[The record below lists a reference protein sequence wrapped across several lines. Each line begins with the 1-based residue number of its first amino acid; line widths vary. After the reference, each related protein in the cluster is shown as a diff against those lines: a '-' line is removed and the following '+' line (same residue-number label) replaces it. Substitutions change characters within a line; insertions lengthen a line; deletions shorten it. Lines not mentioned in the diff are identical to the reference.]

1 MSAGGVPVP
10 FVPVDKM
17 WPVLVRGGKNIS
29 QCEPETVPGVLGC
42 TCVLLLLEEFLVH
55 LACL

>member
-29 QCEPETVPGVLGC
+29 QCEPETVPGV
-42 TCVLLLLEEFLVH
+42 
-55 LACL
+55 